1 VRSRVCVASSHPYDC
16 EPGSLGLPA
25 QQHRA
30 LMEQLRAVQRRQ
42 ASRARHQQHSSDQRS
57 QWLASYGHPGAGR
70 VDHCAAAQAISP
82 VTEASYEQQAGAGRR
97 DLRCCSARASNIVP
111 QGANES
117 IGRLPLVRCCT
128 IADNALRCFPH
139 AMASDRRVMCAAVD
153 QSIVRA
159 ISNGP
164 AR

>member
-1 VRSRVCVASSHPYDC
+1 MSSK
-16 EPGSLGLPA
+16 PA
-25 QQHRA
+25 R
-30 LMEQLRAVQRRQ
+30 
-42 ASRARHQQHSSDQRS
+42 
-57 QWLASYGHPGAGR
+57 AGR
-70 VDHCAAAQAISP
+70 A
-82 VTEASYEQQAGAGRR
+82 R

-117 IGRLPLVRCCT
+117 IGRLPLDRFCT

-139 AMASDRRVMCAAVD
+139 AMASDRRVMCAALD

-159 ISNGP
+159 ISNGA